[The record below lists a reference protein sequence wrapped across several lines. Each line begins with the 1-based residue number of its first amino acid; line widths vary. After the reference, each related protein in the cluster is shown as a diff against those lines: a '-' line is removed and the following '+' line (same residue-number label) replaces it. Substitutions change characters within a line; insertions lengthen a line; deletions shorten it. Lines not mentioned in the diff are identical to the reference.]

1 MLNPPEPS
9 LFFVLSHTHT
19 ASDRVFLV
27 ISAGAKGRESPTDRP
42 ATPDTAP
49 AAAPVKRAPSFG
61 GMWDWGFGR
70 QEPSSPG
77 SSVHN
82 GESAIVDESEVW
94 RKESLERKESIAL
107 RQRLSL
113 SPTFAA

>member
-1 MLNPPEPS
+1 M
-9 LFFVLSHTHT
+9 
-19 ASDRVFLV
+19 

-49 AAAPVKRAPSFG
+49 AAAPLKRAPSFG

-82 GESAIVDESEVW
+82 GEGKSMPWAMKLKFGTDSERPV
-94 RKESLERKESIAL
+94 
-107 RQRLSL
+107 
-113 SPTFAA
+113 